1 MPTNSKIQIVILAT
15 VLLIKIKMCTFIF
28 EAGNQLC
35 FLKENK
41 CVFERGEPFTSWL
54 FSLLFFHLPCFGFLQ
69 AFYEN
74 FHQVHAKNNNICQGL
89 NIHCKQV
96 EIIISLR

>member
-41 CVFERGEPFTSWL
+41 CVSLKGENCSPLGSFLCCFFICLVLVFFKLFMKTFIKFMLKIITS
-54 FSLLFFHLPCFGFLQ
+54 
-69 AFYEN
+69 
-74 FHQVHAKNNNICQGL
+74 VKD
-89 NIHCKQV
+89 
-96 EIIISLR
+96 

>member
-1 MPTNSKIQIVILAT
+1 MPTNNKIQIVILAT

-41 CVFERGEPFTSWL
+41 SVCL
-54 FSLLFFHLPCFGFLQ
+54 
-69 AFYEN
+69 
-74 FHQVHAKNNNICQGL
+74 
-89 NIHCKQV
+89 
-96 EIIISLR
+96 